1 MIPENVNNPELYKK
15 AKKEADEKFD
25 EKTSAYK
32 SMWMVKRYKE
42 LGGTYKGKK
51 DKTKGTTRWNKK
63 EQWIQVKPYV
73 EKNEKIECGSDKR
86 KDKACRPL
94 KKVNEDT
101 PLTIHE
107 IVKKWGKEKVAELA
121 SKKIKDMDG
130 RLDWVKG
137 TFTPSKQ

>member
-32 SMWMVKRYKE
+32 SMWLVKRYKE
-42 LGGTYKGKK
+42 LGGTYTGKK
-51 DKTKGTTRWNKK
+51 KKGEGTTRWSEG
-63 EQWIQVKPYV
+63 EQWIQVIPFI
-73 EKNEKIECGSDKR
+73 ERNEKIECGSDNK
-86 KDKACRPL
+86 KGKACRPL
-94 KKVNEDT
+94 KKASEDT

-121 SKKIKDMDG
+121 SKKIRDMEG
-130 RLDWVKG
+130 RLDWEKG
-137 TFTPSKQ
+137 TFTPSST

>member
-42 LGGTYKGKK
+42 LGGTYTGKK
-51 DKTKGTTRWNKK
+51 QTRTNQWRD
-63 EQWIQVKPYV
+63 EEWIQVKPYV
-73 EKNEKIECGSDKR
+73 ERKEKIECGSDKR
-86 KDKACRPL
+86 EDKACRPY

-101 PLTIHE
+101 PMTIHE
-107 IVKKWGKEKVAELA
+107 IVKKWGKEKVAQLA
-121 SKKIKDMDG
+121 SKKIMDMEG
-130 RLDWVKG
+130 RLNWHTG
-137 TFTPSKQ
+137 TFTPSKR